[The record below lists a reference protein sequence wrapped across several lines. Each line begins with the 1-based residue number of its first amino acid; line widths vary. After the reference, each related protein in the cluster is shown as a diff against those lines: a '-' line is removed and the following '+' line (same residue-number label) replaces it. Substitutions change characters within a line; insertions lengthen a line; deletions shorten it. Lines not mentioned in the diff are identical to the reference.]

1 MALPWHRIR
10 DFLATYG
17 IAVLLVLGA
26 LYVAYQFVDPAPPRE
41 IVLATGD
48 AGGAYSQF
56 GRQYAAAMSRHGISV
71 ELRETAGSGENL
83 ELLATD
89 SGVHLAFVQSGLADN
104 ETSVGVMALGSVYFE
119 PLWLF
124 LRADFQIEHLDGL
137 MGARISVGAEGSG
150 ARVVSTALL
159 AANDV
164 AAQNAEFLALS
175 YADAVSALAAGEIDA
190 AFLVASPQSDVVRQ
204 LLTLPGAHIYDFD
217 RAQAYARLYPNLS
230 AVLLPE
236 GVMDLS
242 SNLPARDIV
251 TVAPAAM
258 LASREDLHPA
268 LIDLL
273 LMAASEIHGGSGLLS
288 DQGQFPT
295 PRFAD
300 LPISE
305 DAARYYKYGPP
316 FLQRVMPFWAATLI
330 DRLKIMLLPL
340 LALAIPLF
348 KLVPPLY
355 HWRIRLRILRMYE
368 TIKAIDP
375 DRAENL
381 QEMDIARNMRELER
395 LDQATTTISVPRA
408 YTSDLYK
415 IRRDIDLIR
424 RRLHAAELAQSQDA

>member
-1 MALPWHRIR
+1 MALPRHRIR

>member
-1 MALPWHRIR
+1 MASPWHRIR
-10 DFLATYG
+10 DLLVTYG

-26 LYVAYQFVDPAPPRE
+26 VFAAYQFVDPAPPRE
-41 IVLATGD
+41 IVLATGE
-48 AGGAYSQF
+48 AGGAYNSF
-56 GRQYAAAMSRHGISV
+56 GKQYVTAMSRHGISI
-71 ELRETAGSGENL
+71 ELRETAGSVENL

-89 SGVHLAFVQSGLADN
+89 SGVHLAFMQSGLADS
-104 ETSVGVMALGSVYFE
+104 EAATGVMALGSVYFE

-124 LRADFQIEHLDGL
+124 LRADFPIEHLDGL
-137 MGARISVGAEGSG
+137 EGARISVGAEGSG
-150 ARVVSTALL
+150 ARVISMALL
-159 AANDV
+159 AANGVTAD
-164 AAQNAEFLALS
+164 NAELYEHS
-175 YADAVSALAAGEIDA
+175 YADALTALAAGDIEA
-190 AFLVASPQSDVVRQ
+190 AFFVASPQSDVIRQ
-204 LLTLPGAHIYDFD
+204 LLTLPDVHLYDFD

-236 GVMDLS
+236 GVMDLA
-242 SNLPARDIV
+242 SNLPAHDIV

-273 LMAASEIHGGSGLLS
+273 LVVASEIHGGSSLLS

-295 PRFAD
+295 ARFAD
-300 LPISE
+300 LPLSE

-424 RRLHAAELAQSQDA
+424 RRLHAADLAQSQDT

>member
-10 DFLATYG
+10 DFLSTYG

-288 DQGQFPT
+288 EQGQFPT
-295 PRFAD
+295 ARFAD